1 MAKFTKEQAI
11 KELEAKVPTKD
22 KELDLERTIAEA
34 VDNSLELIGEDSE
47 MELGDFVEKVYK
59 QVKTSIGLTHSENS
73 KVAQKMKKQ
82 LDELQEKIDGKES
95 APPKGQTSEIKSED
109 PAIQAMLDKLT
120 KMEEKLQRQELE
132 TTIENKRTALKAKMF
147 EDIKDK
153 EWIDAYLKEINVT
166 EETDV
171 EAKAKDYVAFYN
183 KTAAGGGRR
192 SVTPRQTGGNDDP
205 NDSYVKSTVAAA
217 AQVKKTLSAIG
228 GGSPVHST
236 TVNNNN

>member
-11 KELEAKVPTKD
+11 KELEAKIPAKD
-22 KELDLERTIAEA
+22 KELDLGRTIAEA
-34 VDNSLELIGEDSE
+34 VDNSLDLIGEDSE
-47 MELGDFVEKVYK
+47 MELGEFVEKVYK

-82 LDELQEKIDGKES
+82 LDELQEKIDGRETT
-95 APPKGQTSEIKSED
+95 PPKEASVEIKSDD
-109 PAIQAMLDKLT
+109 PAIQAMLEKLT
-120 KMEEKLQRQELE
+120 KMEEKLQRQERE
-132 TTIENKRTALKAKMF
+132 TTIGDKRAALKAKMS

-217 AQVKKTLSAIG
+217 AQVKKTLSATR